1 MSQILEVLSW
11 MGDIN
16 IFVLRDV
23 FFSRY
28 VQLRTSFS
36 EEKKHQWWNVRNQ
49 KKYLYYYNYIQIL
62 ERHVNDCFELNDNQ
76 MIKISIEGET
86 FKFKN
91 YTRKIKLLF
100 MIYADF
106 ESILV
111 PKNNEKQNSE
121 ESYTNKYRSHISWS
135 FGYKIFKVFADDQFS
150 KSFKSFLGQY
160 AAYKFITNIVE
171 ESNTCSRVMK
181 EHFHKELAMTKEDD
195 ENFEIS
201 LIMQDLW

>member
-1 MSQILEVLSW
+1 
-11 MGDIN
+11 
-16 IFVLRDV
+16 
-23 FFSRY
+23 
-28 VQLRTSFS
+28 
-36 EEKKHQWWNVRNQ
+36 
-49 KKYLYYYNYIQIL
+49 
-62 ERHVNDCFELNDNQ
+62 
-76 MIKISIEGET
+76 
-86 FKFKN
+86 
-91 YTRKIKLLF
+91 

-121 ESYTNKYRSHISWS
+121 ESYTNKYQSHVSWN